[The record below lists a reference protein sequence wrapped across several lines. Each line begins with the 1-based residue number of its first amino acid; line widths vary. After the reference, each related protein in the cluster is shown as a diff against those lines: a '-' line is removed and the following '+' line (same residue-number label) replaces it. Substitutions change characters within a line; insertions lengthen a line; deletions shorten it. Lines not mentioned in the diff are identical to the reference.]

1 MKTSMHLTAV
11 RLRPILVIL
20 LLLIIGLGVAG
31 FLYAN
36 QQLSTYAAEV
46 GKREADANA
55 SEDSVT
61 VLKSIES
68 QLETYSDAID
78 DAANLTIKTELP
90 QFQAVE
96 AIQRL
101 SDRAQIEPRSITF
114 GGANTG
120 TEIAPGATQ
129 PTPTT
134 APTAGAKGVD
144 ITVQLPDTIPIE
156 RYLQFLALTESTTP
170 KMQVKDIN
178 LIGTESTG
186 SITGGQLVITVY
198 TE

>member
-1 MKTSMHLTAV
+1 MKTSLRLTAV
-11 RLRPILVIL
+11 QLRPILIIL
-20 LLLIIGLGVAG
+20 LFLIISLGVAG

-101 SDRAQIEPRSITF
+101 SERAQIEPRSITF

-120 TEIAPGATQ
+120 AEIAPGSAQ
-129 PTPTT
+129 PTPAATP
-134 APTAGAKGVD
+134 PTGTNGVD
-144 ITVQLPDTIPIE
+144 ITVQLPDTISIE
-156 RYLQFLALTESTTP
+156 RYLQFLALIENTTP

-178 LIGTESTG
+178 LTGAESTG

>member
-1 MKTSMHLTAV
+1 MKAHMHLTAV
-11 RLRPILVIL
+11 RLRPILIIL

-36 QQLSTYAAEV
+36 QKLSIYATEV

-55 SEDSVT
+55 SEDSVA
-61 VLKSIES
+61 VLESIES
-68 QLETYSDAID
+68 QLETYSDSID

-101 SDRAQIEPRSITF
+101 ADRAQIEPRSITF

-120 TEIAPGATQ
+120 TEVIPDTNQ
-129 PTPTT
+129 PTPGP
-134 APTAGAKGVD
+134 APATSTKGVD
-144 ITVQLPDTIPIE
+144 ITVQLPETLPIE
-156 RYLQFLALTESTTP
+156 RYIQFLALTENTTP

-178 LIGTESTG
+178 LIGTESPG

>member
-120 TEIAPGATQ
+120 P
-129 PTPTT
+129 
-134 APTAGAKGVD
+134 
-144 ITVQLPDTIPIE
+144 
-156 RYLQFLALTESTTP
+156 
-170 KMQVKDIN
+170 
-178 LIGTESTG
+178 
-186 SITGGQLVITVY
+186 
-198 TE
+198 